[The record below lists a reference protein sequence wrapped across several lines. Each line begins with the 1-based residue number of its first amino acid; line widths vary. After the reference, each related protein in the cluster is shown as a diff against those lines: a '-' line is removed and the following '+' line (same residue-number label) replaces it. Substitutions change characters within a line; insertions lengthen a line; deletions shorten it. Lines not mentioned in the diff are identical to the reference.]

1 MFGFMNIKI
10 RVLKELGADPE
21 CREVEAGTTIEE
33 ILNEYRSHLPYRV
46 YTARINSEN
55 VALTHKIESE
65 CDVTFCD
72 IRDDVA
78 FRSFQRGL
86 TLILLKAVH
95 EIWGNKAKVKI
106 RNSVNRGLFTTILY
120 EDPETQEQNEVLTD
134 EEKRANAR
142 RKKNTHSGMRM
153 PVDKDLRQIE
163 KHMWKLVDANKP
175 IKQVGDGIYKL
186 EHFKGH
192 LYGLMPPSTGCLF
205 PFALEAMR
213 GGVLLRYPHPSDPNR
228 LAIYRRDVRVFDA
241 YDEEQ
246 EFLDSLKLGKIS
258 DLNQRILAGDAP
270 EIIHMAEDRHT
281 TRIKD
286 IAQYILGS
294 EKKVVLLA
302 GPSSSGKTTT
312 AKRLIEAL
320 TEYGVKEPLYFGTDD
335 YYIDRENAPKEK
347 NGEYNLEGLDAIDVE
362 LFAKNIKELLSGK
375 TADLPRYDFLEGKK
389 VFGERKSKLKKD
401 QIIIVEGIHALN
413 KKFSASIEE
422 DVKFKFY
429 ISPLTQLSID
439 DSNRIPSTDV
449 RLLRRIIR
457 DHRTRGNSVIET
469 ILMWPKVRA
478 GETVNIFPYNNYA
491 DVVFN
496 STLVY
501 ELPVLKK
508 YVMPLLEEV
517 PADNPA
523 YGTVKRLL
531 HFLNFFNA
539 IEDESPIPSDSV
551 LREFIG
557 GSRFG
562 P

>member
-1 MFGFMNIKI
+1 
-10 RVLKELGADPE
+10 
-21 CREVEAGTTIEE
+21 
-33 ILNEYRSHLPYRV
+33 
-46 YTARINSEN
+46 
-55 VALTHKIESE
+55 
-65 CDVTFCD
+65 
-72 IRDDVA
+72 
-78 FRSFQRGL
+78 
-86 TLILLKAVH
+86 
-95 EIWGNKAKVKI
+95 
-106 RNSVNRGLFTTILY
+106 
-120 EDPETQEQNEVLTD
+120 
-134 EEKRANAR
+134 
-142 RKKNTHSGMRM
+142 
-153 PVDKDLRQIE
+153 
-163 KHMWKLVDANKP
+163 
-175 IKQVGDGIYKL
+175 
-186 EHFKGH
+186 
-192 LYGLMPPSTGCLF
+192 
-205 PFALEAMR
+205 
-213 GGVLLRYPHPSDPNR
+213 
-228 LAIYRRDVRVFDA
+228 
-241 YDEEQ
+241 
-246 EFLDSLKLGKIS
+246 
-258 DLNQRILAGDAP
+258 
-270 EIIHMAEDRHT
+270 MAEDRHT

-335 YYIDRENAPKEK
+335 YYVDHINTPKDK
-347 NGEYNLEGLDAIDVE
+347 KGERNFEGLDAIDVD
-362 LFAKNIKELLSGK
+362 LFARNIKELLAGK
-375 TADLPRYDFLEGKK
+375 TADLPRYDFLKGEK
-389 VFGERKSKLKKD
+389 VFGERKSRLKKD

-413 KKFSASIEE
+413 KKLSASIEE

-439 DSNRIPSTDV
+439 DNNRIPSTDV

-457 DHRTRGNSVIET
+457 DHRTRGNSVVET

-478 GETVNIFPYNNYA
+478 GEIINIFPYNNYA

-508 YVMPLLEEV
+508 YATPLLEEV
-517 PADNPA
+517 PADNPT

-531 HFLNFFNA
+531 HFLSFFNE
-539 IEDESPIPSDSV
+539 IEDESPIPCDSV